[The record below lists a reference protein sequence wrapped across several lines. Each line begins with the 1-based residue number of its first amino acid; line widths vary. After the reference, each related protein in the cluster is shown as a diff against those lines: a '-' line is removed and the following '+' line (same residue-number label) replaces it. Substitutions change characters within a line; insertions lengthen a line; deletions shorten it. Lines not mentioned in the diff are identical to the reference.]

1 MYVVASKKFE
11 IVVYTASK
19 RVYADR
25 LLDLMGFRGG
35 RLFREHCVCYQ
46 GAFLKD
52 LGMLG
57 RNLARTVIVDN
68 SPHVFSLQVRNG
80 IPIDSYFGAPHQQN
94 DRELMGLLSLLDHL
108 ATLDDMRSFLH
119 RQFDLEAHI
128 ARRATGTKA

>member
-1 MYVVASKKFE
+1 MF
-11 IVVYTASK
+11 TASK

-35 RLFREHCVCYQ
+35 RLFREHCVFYQ

-52 LGMLG
+52 LEILG

-80 IPIDSYFGAPHQQN
+80 IPIESYFAAPHQCN
-94 DRELMGLLSLLDHL
+94 DRELLSLLSMLEHL
-108 ATLDDMRSFLH
+108 AGVEDVRVFLH
-119 RQFDLEAHI
+119 RQFDLESRI
-128 ARRATGTKA
+128 TQRVKSLI